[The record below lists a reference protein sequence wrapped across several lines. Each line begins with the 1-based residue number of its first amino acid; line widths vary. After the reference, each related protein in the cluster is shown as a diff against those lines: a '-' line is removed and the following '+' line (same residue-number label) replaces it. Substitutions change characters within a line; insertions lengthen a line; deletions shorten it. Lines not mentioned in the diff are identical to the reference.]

1 MAKKFNW
8 VSDLKVVTT
17 TIALSAGIT
26 ITLFS
31 CTDEIVESNVFVES
45 DMEQELILEAAPD
58 ICAHI
63 EIALASNDDTSIH
76 DQQIASTEG
85 SDEDVLSNFV
95 SSILKGTKPLD
106 SDFSKFVDDNFWDL
120 I

>member
-1 MAKKFNW
+1 MDKKFNL
-8 VSDLKVVTT
+8 VSDLKVAAT
-17 TIALSAGIT
+17 TIALSAGIM

-31 CTDEIVESNVFVES
+31 CTDEIVTSNVFVES

-58 ICAHI
+58 ICADI
-63 EIALASNDDTSIH
+63 EIALASNDDTSINEKK
-76 DQQIASTEG
+76 IAYTEG
-85 SDEDVLSNFV
+85 SDQDVLGNFV
-95 SSILKGTKPLD
+95 SSILKGTKSMD